1 MRRYSSRRLRATL
14 FGRRP
19 RTKDAAD
26 AHRNRI
32 LRPVRL

>member
-1 MRRYSSRRLRATL
+1 MRGYSSRRLRT
-14 FGRRP
+14 